1 MIQDYFDKL
10 FNEDG
15 GTLSIEL
22 ENSSNDLNRHFVHWI
37 KEYEVKDALKMMK
50 GRKVVGLDWISIEV

>member
-10 FNEDG
+10 FNEDS

-37 KEYEVKDALKMMK
+37 KEYEV
-50 GRKVVGLDWISIEV
+50 VGLDWISIEV